1 MFHCH
6 YHHEPSPRTWSSF
19 PLPPWTLTPPA
30 KFRLPQTKLQL
41 ELNQNWAVTVT
52 SRICI
57 EFHSPTYLSHNPHK
71 LVSRVQVLTAI
82 RTIVSMPNIL
92 NRRGYRSSAY
102 LGWNDLTNWHSL
114 RWRSTNKSTAANI
127 SIPIV
132 VQYYSIQNVIHW
144 FWLST
149 WFRQVIVRVF
159 FSIASSDV

>member
-1 MFHCH
+1 MSLDAKFTLLCFP
-6 YHHEPSPRTWSSF
+6 YHQ
-19 PLPPWTLTPPA
+19 TLTPHA

-57 EFHSPTYLSHNPHK
+57 EFHSPTYLSHYPHK

-144 FWLST
+144 FGYLLG
-149 WFRQVIVRVF
+149 FGR
-159 FSIASSDV
+159 SSLNHR